1 MSVRMPTSF
10 QEKKAKILAELNI
23 PEAEYQDLSPKGSVD
38 AGIKTLISEV
48 NESPDYVTTSSCSG
62 RVAIYL
68 EGAKGAKGGG
78 KWLFTSHNPLDLSEL
93 CDIGSIYERFGLTQ
107 SDERAISVGDTTKV
121 RFVHFKF
128 EPLILHI
135 FTSSLPAAQKAL
147 SAALQAGLRESGIN
161 GVLDSGSH
169 RATPMV
175 AVRSSGLAFDCI
187 IGHASLCEE
196 GKAVP
201 MVSENYLRTLV
212 AVANQRFEVNKERTK
227 RFREALLK
235 Q

>member
-1 MSVRMPTSF
+1 
-10 QEKKAKILAELNI
+10 
-23 PEAEYQDLSPKGSVD
+23 
-38 AGIKTLISEV
+38 
-48 NESPDYVTTSSCSG
+48 
-62 RVAIYL
+62 
-68 EGAKGAKGGG
+68 
-78 KWLFTSHNPLDLSEL
+78 
-93 CDIGSIYERFGLTQ
+93 
-107 SDERAISVGDTTKV
+107 
-121 RFVHFKF
+121 
-128 EPLILHI
+128 
-135 FTSSLPAAQKAL
+135 
-147 SAALQAGLRESGIN
+147 
-161 GVLDSGSH
+161 
-169 RATPMV
+169 MV